1 MALALRTKLTLQ
13 KEATS
18 IKQLLNAGGLALRE
32 KLAKQKRWTEILKQ
46 LNGKVDDNGNN
57 IDAEAAK
64 AATANDG
71 TPEPSE
77 AQKLAGNYK
86 KGKVTIAGMDIR
98 IENPK
103 GSTRSGTSKNGDKW
117 SITLNHHYGDFAGTK
132 GADGDPV
139 DVFIG
144 ESGVF
149 DKVYIVDQVGLKG
162 EFDEHKVML
171 GFDSMAQAKAAY
183 LSNYKKGWDGLGDIT
198 AMPLDK
204 FKAWVNAGV
213 KNKPV
218 GSLDSI
224 TVSFIDEYVAGKF
237 FSLEPPAFKELVL
250 QADEEG
256 LSLDENK
263 NVVIEY
269 IKTNKSKFDLTELET
284 AA

>member
-1 MALALRTKLTLQ
+1 MALNLRTKLALQ
-13 KEATS
+13 KEAS
-18 IKQLLNAGGLALRE
+18 QIKKNLKAGGLALRE
-32 KLAKQKRWTEILKQ
+32 KLTMQKRWAAILKQ
-46 LNGKVDDNGNN
+46 LKGGVDDKGNN

-71 TPEPSE
+71 TPEPTE
-77 AQKLAGNYK
+77 AQKKAGNYK

-103 GSTRSGTSKNGDKW
+103 GSTRSGTDDNGDEW
-117 SITLNHHYGDFAGTK
+117 SITLNHHYGDFVGTK

-144 ESGVF
+144 ESDEF
-149 DKVYIVDQVGLKG
+149 EQVYIVDQVGLKG

-171 GFDSMAQAKAAY
+171 GFSSMSQAKAAY

-198 AMPLDK
+198 AMSLDK

-218 GSLDSI
+218 GSLEAV
-224 TVSFIDEYVAGKF
+224 TATFIDEYQAGKF
-237 FSLEPPAFKELVL
+237 FTLDPPAFKELVL

-263 NVVIEY
+263 EVVIEY
-269 IKTNKSKFDLTELET
+269 IKTNKDKFDLTELET

>member
-1 MALALRTKLTLQ
+1 MALALRTKLALQ

-18 IKQLLNAGGLALRE
+18 IKQTLNAGGLALRE
-32 KLAKQKRWTEILKQ
+32 KLTMQKRWTAIIKQ
-46 LNGKVDDNGNN
+46 LKGGVDDKGNN
-57 IDAEAAK
+57 IEAEASK

-71 TPEPSE
+71 TPEPSD

-86 KGKVTIAGMDIR
+86 KGKVTIAGMNIS

-103 GSTRSGTSKNGDKW
+103 GSTRSGTDSNGEKW
-117 SITLNHHYGDFAGTK
+117 SITMLHHYGDILGTK
-132 GADGDPV
+132 GNDGDPV

-144 ESGVF
+144 ESNEF
-149 DKVYIVDQVGLKG
+149 EQVYIVDQVGLNG

-171 GFDSMAQAKAAY
+171 GFDSMSHAKAAY
-183 LSNYKKGWDGLGDIT
+183 LANYKKGWNGLGDIT
-198 AMPLDK
+198 AMPVDK

-218 GSLDSI
+218 GSLETI
-224 TVSFIDEYVAGKF
+224 ATTFIDEYRAGKF
-237 FSLEPPAFKELVL
+237 YDLSPPAFKELIL

-256 LSLDENK
+256 LPLDENK
-263 NVVIEY
+263 EVVKNYIE
-269 IKTNKSKFDLTELET
+269 TNQDKFNQ